1 MSDDILVPAKPKR
14 VVTLLYKDGSYAFRL
29 PYLNG
34 YSASRHGGDEYRLVR
49 ADGSFTELKEYKP
62 YSTTGVPV
70 VELWRQ
76 QSVQTGMVREVE
88 GVRETMALADY
99 RARVVELGPKI
110 EVKIDGETELR
121 HETLAEEL
129 AYKQFRNGWRAEYAQ
144 EWQLA
149 ETIEFEVQEDQVW
162 DNPYVI
168 PCRHVGEDFGSK
180 FAEYRRCDF
189 LKEHFTKIMKD
200 FGYVDESDGGLFKQT
215 KAPRHFTAKFW
226 SHKNELDLR
235 IGSHVI
241 YQARAALVFRDTVE
255 VCTTK
260 YEADKAWL
268 EKDVAVHLSSL
279 TTVVTAASLKLK
291 LQRALALASEVSPM
305 KASWDAKKALTNY
318 LVAEIAKC
326 DDLELLTQEGDNAP
340 ALSPKAG

>member
-1 MSDDILVPAKPKR
+1 MSDDILAPAKPKR
-14 VVTLLYKDGSYAFRL
+14 IVPLLHKAGSYAFRL
-29 PYLNG
+29 PYLSG
-34 YSASRHGGDEYRLVR
+34 YSATRNGDSEYRMIR
-49 ADGSFTELKEYKP
+49 TDGSFTALEEYKP
-62 YSTTGVPV
+62 YSTTGIPV

-76 QSVQTGMVREVE
+76 QSVQTGMVREVN
-88 GVRETMALADY
+88 GVRETMPLADY
-99 RARVVELGPKI
+99 REQVMKLGPKV
-110 EVKIDGETELR
+110 EVEIDGEIELR

-129 AYKQFRNGWRAEYAQ
+129 AYKQFRAGWRAEYDS
-144 EWQLA
+144 EWRLA
-149 ETIEFEVQEDQVW
+149 ETIEFELQEDQVW

-189 LKEHFTKIMKD
+189 LKEHFTRIMKD
-200 FGYVDESDGGLFKQT
+200 FGYTDESEAGLFKQT
-215 KAPRHFTAKFW
+215 KAPRHFTAKYW

-235 IGSHVI
+235 IGSHAI
-241 YQARAALVFRDTVE
+241 YEARAALVFRDTIE
-255 VCTTK
+255 GCTAK

-268 EKDVAVHLSSL
+268 EKDVATYLSSL
-279 TTVVTAASLKLK
+279 TMVVTADSLKRK

-305 KASWDAKKALTNY
+305 KASWDHKRALTSY

-326 DDLELLTQEGDNAP
+326 DDLELLTREGDNAP